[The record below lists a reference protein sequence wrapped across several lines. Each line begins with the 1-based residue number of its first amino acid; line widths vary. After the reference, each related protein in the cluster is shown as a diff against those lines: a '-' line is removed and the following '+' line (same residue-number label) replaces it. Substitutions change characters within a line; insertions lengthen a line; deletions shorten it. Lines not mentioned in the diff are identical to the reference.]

1 MQRQDISKLLN
12 DFESSDDSI
21 FYCLYFIAN
30 FTDDTTIFALN
41 TLEKYIKEKWD
52 KLEDIKVKKVYR
64 NYFFDN
70 INVRLGHLNDNLT
83 DKNRQYLLTSIN
95 KLNYIIVLIASKDW
109 PKAWPNLIGYLCEK
123 AKNNFSYESENCMKI
138 LLLLSENINKN
149 FEKIMT
155 TKKNIELTA
164 QMRAELN
171 KILSVVKY
179 FIVEKSNDF
188 IEFIKSQSQNS
199 NNINNINNN
208 NNNGNKI
215 LAINILKQAIK
226 LYEEFINWLNIEN
239 MLDNQIIKNILS
251 ILKLEIC
258 KNAIIECFGTLF
270 RFRIDKIEGEFK
282 EKIHEMM
289 LDIYESFIS
298 IFHNNI
304 IKRKNFVEQ
313 YKKISGTEPEK
324 IMGFES
330 FTILSENCLINFFT
344 ENFNFIKEKSIQ
356 SKEFLN
362 TYNNSLL
369 IGLFYILQFTDFK
382 NEQIQSNAM
391 EFWYFI
397 VSELFTIKKPIKN
410 SYNSNSSLNNN
421 SLNSTNSTSIIE
433 EKETLVEYLKNSDL
447 YKLCFGQIL
456 NKLRE
461 LLCQKMTKPLELKIQ
476 LDENGDII
484 SEINEFDESFNKN
497 LQETKQNVL
506 IFLTLIDPEL
516 TKNFIITKLHEYSK
530 NNFTLSNLIKINSLS
545 WSSGII
551 AGTMDDKTERDF
563 VTLVCKLHFIMIKN
577 AEGLSAEVLASD
589 LMFVISK
596 YIHFISK
603 NDEFP
608 FAVFKKLLELFEIN
622 STYVKDFAC
631 ETFLRLSVCDELL
644 IQKKENTY
652 DFIDFLIKNLKVYT
666 KTLNKAQ
673 IMMVFEA
680 LSNLIGK
687 VTDQTIKENFF
698 RKLIQKPNESF
709 IEIIS
714 KKNRNINYLNNI
726 NIIKEIKYFIAT
738 NERICYSLKNFY
750 WLYGITIFKEIIT
763 IYIYYNEKLNE
774 IIGDSYNHS
783 IKRDTYKSINN
794 TILKYFSSLV
804 KNIGDANIIK
814 RDMLFDYGKVLDIF
828 SKTPET
834 NKNPNVLLLFG
845 TIVEALNSDYEVN
858 YKIWDFFSKYII
870 KFIMDENN
878 TFPDLTENF
887 YKFTKSLV
895 SNSTET
901 FFYKYKAIPNNL
913 IDVLN
918 YGIKTTFP
926 NIYELS
932 LEILCIL
939 IEKIFQMNVTIED
952 KKAIIL
958 QFYSSYFKITIIVV
972 FNNIVDG
979 LHQNGIKTQIKI
991 LRILLNNLENETIFE
1006 KGRKNY
1012 FQKMIIELLPN
1023 ITNNL
1028 TYNQIETF
1036 AMALFNY
1043 SNNENHFEIIIK
1055 DFLVSINSFIKKD
1068 EYVSQK
1074 EKVHYNN
1081 LSKRKELLKNL
1092 MPRAENKDNISIDN
1106 YRDDFYE
1113 L

>member
-1 MQRQDISKLLN
+1 M
-12 DFESSDDSI
+12 
-21 FYCLYFIAN
+21 
-30 FTDDTTIFALN
+30 
-41 TLEKYIKEKWD
+41 
-52 KLEDIKVKKVYR
+52 
-64 NYFFDN
+64 
-70 INVRLGHLNDNLT
+70 
-83 DKNRQYLLTSIN
+83 
-95 KLNYIIVLIASKDW
+95 NYIIVLIASKDW
-109 PKAWPNLIGYLCEK
+109 PKTWPNLIGYLCEK

-149 FEKIMT
+149 YEKIMT
-155 TKKNIELTA
+155 SNKNVELTT

-171 KILSVVKY
+171 KIISVVKY
-179 FIVEKSNDF
+179 FIVEKANDF
-188 IEFIKSQSQNS
+188 IEFIKSQSQNN

-208 NNNGNKI
+208 TNWNKI
-215 LAINILKQAIK
+215 LAINILKQSIK
-226 LYEEFINWLNIEN
+226 LYEEFIDWLNIEN
-239 MLDNQIIKNILS
+239 IFDNQIIKNILS

-270 RFRIDKIEGEFK
+270 RFRIDRIEGK
-282 EKIHEMM
+282 KKKKIREMM
-289 LDIYESFIS
+289 FDIYDSFIN

-330 FTILSENCLINFFT
+330 FTTLSENCLINFFN
-344 ENFNFIKEKSIQ
+344 ENFNFIKEKSFQ

-362 TYNNSLL
+362 IYNNSLI
-369 IGLFYILQFTDFK
+369 IGLHYILQFTDFK

-397 VSELFTIKKPIKN
+397 VTELFTLKKSIKN
-410 SYNSNSSLNNN
+410 SYNSNSSFNNN
-421 SLNSTNSTSIIE
+421 SLNSTNSTSVIE
-433 EKETLVEYLKNSDL
+433 EKETLVEYLKNCDL
-447 YKLCFGQIL
+447 YKLCFGKIL
-456 NKLRE
+456 NELRE
-461 LLCQKMTKPLELKIQ
+461 LLCQKMTKPSELKIQ
-476 LDENGDII
+476 LDENGNII
-484 SEINEFDESFNKN
+484 SEINEYDDSFNKN

-506 IFLTLIDPEL
+506 IYLTLIDPEL
-516 TKNFIITKLHEYSK
+516 TKNFILTKLHECSK
-530 NNFTLSNLIKINSLS
+530 ENFTLSNLIKINSLC

-551 AGTMDDKTERDF
+551 SGTMDAKTERDF
-563 VTLVCKLHFIMIKN
+563 VTLVCKLNFLMIKN
-577 AEGLSAEVLASD
+577 AEGLSAEVLASN

-608 FAVFKKLLELFEIN
+608 FAVFKKLLEFFEIN

-631 ETFLRLSVCDELL
+631 ETFLRLSVCDELF

-652 DFIDFLIKNLKVYT
+652 DFIDFLIKNVKDYT

-673 IMMVFEA
+673 IIMIFEA

-714 KKNRNINYLNNI
+714 KKNRNINYINNS

-738 NERICYSLKNFY
+738 NERICYSLKKFY
-750 WLYGITIFKEIIT
+750 WLYGITIFKEIIA
-763 IYIYYNEKLNE
+763 IYIYYNVKLNE

-783 IKRDTYKSINN
+783 IKRDNYKSINN

-804 KNIGDANIIK
+804 KNVNDANIIK
-814 RDMLFDYGKVLDIF
+814 KDMLFDYGRVLEIF

-834 NKNPNVLLLFG
+834 NKNPNVLLLFAN
-845 TIVEALNSDYEVN
+845 IVETFSNDYEVN
-858 YKIWDFFSKYII
+858 YKIWDFFTKYII
-870 KFIMDENN
+870 KLIMDENN

-895 SNSTET
+895 ANSTET
-901 FFYKYKAIPNNL
+901 FYYKYKAIPNNL

-939 IEKIFQMNVTIED
+939 IEKIFKMNVNIED
-952 KKAIIL
+952 KKDIIQ
-958 QFYSSYFKITIIVV
+958 QFYSSYFKIIFIAV
-972 FNNIVDG
+972 FNNIIDG
-979 LHQNGIKTQIKI
+979 LHQNGIKTQINI
-991 LRILLNNLENETIFE
+991 LRILLNIMENETIFE
-1006 KGRKNY
+1006 KERKNY
-1012 FQKMIIELLPN
+1012 FQKMIIELLSN

-1036 AMALFNY
+1036 AMSLFNY
-1043 SNNENHFEIIIK
+1043 SSKENYFEIIIE
-1055 DFLVSINSFIKKD
+1055 DFLVSINNFSKKD
-1068 EYVSQK
+1068 EYESQK

-1081 LSKRKELLKNL
+1081 LSKRKELLKNFI
-1092 MPRAENKDNISIDN
+1092 PRAENKDNISIDN